1 MELSCNVH
9 ASSFIKMDP
18 DREDYDDVSE
28 LLTPLGLAGDFYFT
42 YDYPLSVKA
51 SFPHKLTPE
60 MTGEDLL
67 VLARAD
73 YERIYREEDEAVGNP
88 GHIPGML
95 NRATSPGPYGI
106 WGHDFSDLYFEGIEV
121 DEDSRQIEFGMGS

>member
-9 ASSFIKMDP
+9 ASSFVKGD
-18 DREDYDDVSE
+18 DRGEYEDVDD
-28 LLTPLGLAGDFYFT
+28 LLNPLNLSGDFYFT
-42 YDYPLSVKA
+42 YTYPLSKSA
-51 SFPHKLTPE
+51 TFPHTLTPE

-73 YERIYREEDEAVGNP
+73 YERIYKEEDDAVGDP

-95 NRATSPGPYGI
+95 NRQESEGPYGI
-106 WGHDFSDLYFEGIEV
+106 WGHDFSDLFFETIQINMETRV
-121 DEDSRQIEFGMGS
+121 IEFGMGS